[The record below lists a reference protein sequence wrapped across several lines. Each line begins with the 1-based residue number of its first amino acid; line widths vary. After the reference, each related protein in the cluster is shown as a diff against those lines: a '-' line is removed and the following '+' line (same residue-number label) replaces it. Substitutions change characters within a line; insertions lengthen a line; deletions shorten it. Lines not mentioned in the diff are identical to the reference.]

1 MQQNDLSEISI
12 EHSTFVIKC
21 DSMSIK
27 LSIYQSTY
35 NQAICSLYRQLWF
48 FQIHQIA
55 LFNQACIIRIESNA
69 PDNMDE

>member
-1 MQQNDLSEISI
+1 MIYLKFQSNIQHLSLNAIGCPS
-12 EHSTFVIKC
+12 
-21 DSMSIK
+21 
-27 LSIYQSTY
+27 LLRIYQSTY